1 MKLIDTKPENFN
13 ASYIYFNEPIQNTI
27 INESRFIR
35 ILYSTPNIIF
45 NGINIF
51 LKINIDAIDKH
62 YNKNIIY
69 YSIDKNIETIN
80 NIKNIEHII
89 LKKYASDK
97 IPAHNLEAQVNTGV
111 LKLFS
116 DSNDNKKNID
126 IILKISGLWEDNASY
141 GITYKFLSV
150 L

>member
-13 ASYIYFNEPIQNTI
+13 KNYIYFNEPIQNTI

-45 NGINIF
+45 NGINIL
-51 LKINIDAIDKH
+51 LKLNIECVDKQ

-69 YSIDKNIETIN
+69 YNIEKNIDMIN
-80 NIKNIEHII
+80 NIKNIEQII
-89 LKKYASDK
+89 LEKYSTDK
-97 IPAHNLEAQVNTGV
+97 TPTFNLTNQVNTGV

-116 DSNDNKKNID
+116 DSCEKKKNID
-126 IILKISGLWEDNASY
+126 LILKISGLWEDNSSY

-150 L
+150 F

>member
-1 MKLIDTKPENFN
+1 MKLIDTKPEIFN
-13 ASYIYFNEPIQNTI
+13 SNYIYFNEPIQNTI

-45 NGINIF
+45 NGINIL
-51 LKINIDAIDKH
+51 LKINIDGLDKQ

-69 YSIDKNIETIN
+69 YSVDKNSETIN

-89 LKKYASDK
+89 LKKYSSDK
-97 IPAHNLEAQVNTGV
+97 IPAYNLETQVNTGV

-116 DSNDNKKNID
+116 DSNDKKKNID
-126 IILKISGLWEDNASY
+126 VILKISGLWEDNDSY

>member
-13 ASYIYFNEPIQNTI
+13 SNCIYFNEPIQNTI

-45 NGINIF
+45 NGINI
-51 LKINIDAIDKH
+51 LLQINIDGIDKQ
-62 YNKNIIY
+62 YNKNIIF
-69 YSIDKNIETIN
+69 YSIEKNIDTIN
-80 NIKNIEHII
+80 NIKNIEKTI
-89 LKKYASDK
+89 LEKYSSNKSPAYNLAS
-97 IPAHNLEAQVNTGV
+97 QVNTGV

-116 DSNDNKKNID
+116 DSTDKKKNID
-126 IILKISGLWEDNASY
+126 VILKISGLWEDNSSY

>member
-1 MKLIDTKPENFN
+1 MKLIDTNPEKFN
-13 ASYIYFNEPIQNTI
+13 KNYIYFNEPIQNTI

-45 NGINIF
+45 NGINIL
-51 LKINIDAIDKH
+51 LKINIDGLDKQ

-69 YSIDKNIETIN
+69 YSVDKNTEMIN
-80 NIKNIEHII
+80 NIKNIEHTI
-89 LKKYASDK
+89 LQKYSTDK
-97 IPAHNLEAQVNTGV
+97 TPAYNLEGQVNTGV

-116 DSNDNKKNID
+116 DSNDKKKNID
-126 IILKISGLWEDNASY
+126 VILKISGLWEDNMSY

-150 L
+150 V